1 MGMPFIERSHA
12 PDAAKAA
19 SKEKN
24 NGQEVLA
31 A

>member
-19 SKEKN
+19 PKEKA